1 VLTGQGVD
9 FGFVIGLKLINQL
22 FMFILSERDAIKML
36 LSKGIGT
43 EFVGLEYVLQ
53 PGNML
58 PLPFLQLSA

>member
-1 VLTGQGVD
+1 VLTGEGVD
-9 FGFVIGLKLINQL
+9 FGFVVGLKLINQF
-22 FMFILSERDAIKML
+22 FMFILSERDAVKML

-58 PLPFLQLSA
+58 PLPFL

>member
-1 VLTGQGVD
+1 VLTGEGVD

-22 FMFILSERDAIKML
+22 FMFILSERDAVKML

-43 EFVGLEYVLQ
+43 EFVGLEDVLQ

-58 PLPFLQLSA
+58 PFPFLQLSA

>member
-1 VLTGQGVD
+1 VLTGEGVD
-9 FGFVIGLKLINQL
+9 FGFVIGLKLINQV
-22 FMFILSERDAIKML
+22 FMFILSERDAVKML

-58 PLPFLQLSA
+58 PFPFL